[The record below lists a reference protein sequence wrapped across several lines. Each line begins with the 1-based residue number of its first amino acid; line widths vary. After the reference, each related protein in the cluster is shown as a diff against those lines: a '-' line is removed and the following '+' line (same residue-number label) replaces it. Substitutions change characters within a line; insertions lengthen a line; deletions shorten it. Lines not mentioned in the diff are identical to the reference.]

1 MKRILISI
9 IAFSLAFSSIQSTQA
24 VINGTLATSN
34 KYVVPIET
42 VYNATNSIY
51 CSGVMIS
58 KNVLVTAGHCLLD
71 ENKQI
76 SKSIYVGKPGTS
88 QKDIRADYGLV
99 VGSFIPDDFL
109 GSGIDNSV
117 GPSDIALLVIDRI
130 FSEVEPLQIASENDL
145 KSMKLSQVAL
155 RAIGYGYTSDQPETN
170 YDPYFFDGTFLNY
183 EYPSRAN
190 TFVMTSKTSGSCKGD
205 SGGPVINITPKKI
218 MLLGV
223 ITGGDIAINCTKLG
237 QSGLYV
243 LSFSGISRY
252 SNVLHLALVKGQ
264 EEMIKLGKSF
274 QDEAEAS
281 KESLATANAEIESLK
296 SNIEQMNA
304 EALSLKNELAIL
316 RSMKKVITCVSGSK
330 SKSVTGLKPI
340 CPKGYKEKI

>member
-1 MKRILISI
+1 MI
-9 IAFSLAFSSIQSTQA
+9 IAVSLAFFSIQPAKA
-24 VINGTLATSN
+24 VVNGTLATNN
-34 KYVVPIET
+34 KYVVPIEA
-42 VYNATNSIY
+42 VYNSTNSIY

-88 QKDIRADYGLV
+88 LKDIRADYGLV

-145 KSMKLSQVAL
+145 KTMKTNQSSL
-155 RAIGYGYTSDQPETN
+155 RAIGYGFTSDLNEKN
-170 YDPYFFDGTFLNY
+170 FDAYFFDGYFLNY

-190 TFVMTSKTSGSCKGD
+190 TFAMASKSGGSCKGD

-223 ITGGDIAINCTKLG
+223 ITGGASKINCSTPG
-237 QSGLYV
+237 QSGLYI

-264 EEMIKLGKSF
+264 EELIKLGKSF
-274 QDEAEAS
+274 EEES
-281 KESLATANAEIESLK
+281 KSAKNDLYSVNSEIAFLKTQIEQKDVELATLK
-296 SNIEQMNA
+296 
-304 EALSLKNELAIL
+304 
-316 RSMKKVITCVSGSK
+316 SMKKVITCISGK
-330 SKSVTGLKPI
+330 KTKQVTATNPI
-340 CPKGYKEKI
+340 CPTGYKLKK

>member
-1 MKRILISI
+1 M
-9 IAFSLAFSSIQSTQA
+9 AFFSIQPAQA
-24 VINGTLATSN
+24 VVNGTLATSN

-42 VYNATNSIY
+42 IYNSTNSSY
-51 CSGVMIS
+51 CTGVMIS

-76 SKSIYVGKPGTS
+76 SKSIYVGRPGTS

-99 VGSFIPDDFL
+99 VSSFIPDDYL

-130 FSEVEPLQIASENDL
+130 FSDVEPLQIASENDL
-145 KSMKLSQVAL
+145 KVMKTSQVAL
-155 RAIGYGYTSDQPETN
+155 RAIGYGYTSDLPQKN
-170 YDPYFFDGTFLNY
+170 YDPYFFDGTLLNY

-190 TFVMTSKTSGSCKGD
+190 TFVMTSKTGGSCKGD
-205 SGGPVINITPKKI
+205 SGGPVLNITPKKI
-218 MLLGV
+218 TLLGV
-223 ITGGDIAINCTKLG
+223 VTGGAIDINCTKPS
-237 QSGLYV
+237 QSGLYL

-274 QDEAEAS
+274 EDEAEAS
-281 KESLATANAEIESLK
+281 KISLDNAYAEIETIK
-296 SNIEQMNA
+296 SDLEGKGA
-304 EALSLKNELAIL
+304 EILAMKTELALL
-316 RSMKKVITCVSGSK
+316 RSMKKVITCVSGK
-330 SKSVTGLKPI
+330 KTKQVIATNPV
-340 CPKGYKEKI
+340 CPAGYKVTK